1 MKKTFVFACTLG
13 VAALLASSAA
23 AASNVGKRYPS
34 EKTAYVDAV
43 TGVPITVLT
52 TSPANDAKL
61 YQTHPQ
67 WTSDGSHIV
76 FRSNRASPVGSR
88 EAQAF
93 AVNVVTGDIVQLTDH
108 PGTGTGSLNVAHK
121 SMRLFFFRRETET
134 AQPRLVELDLKRLL
148 DDAYAGTVAAPDTYE
163 RIIAT
168 LPDGLRESGGFSIDA
183 DESKAYVGVGWG
195 ERDQAQFQRAATAS
209 RVPQTQSGSGGPG
222 VDREAARQRFEAAG
236 RGPGGI
242 RSIDLDTG
250 EVKTVINVD
259 LRMGHVQTN
268 YWAPGEIM
276 YCHETTGDAPQRM
289 WFVRADGSDHR
300 PLYVE
305 TPDEWVTHEVFVDAD
320 HIMFNVMGHLDYLR
334 KKPTGVF
341 LLNTR
346 TDDVRV
352 LGQGPDRG
360 FWHCNGSPD
369 RRWAVADDFD
379 GNITLI
385 NRESGEMT
393 VLSTNHKMRP
403 DHAHPTFH
411 PDSRQILIQSG
422 LLTDGRSLDLMVINI
437 PPHILERR

>member
-1 MKKTFVFACTLG
+1 MKYSNPLILALAVSLSPL
-13 VAALLASSAA
+13 VAF
-23 AASNVGKRYPS
+23 ASNVGKRYPS
-34 EKTAYVDAV
+34 EKTGYVDAV
-43 TGVPITVLT
+43 TGLPITVLT

-76 FRSNRASPVGSR
+76 FRSNRASPEGSR
-88 EAQAF
+88 ESQAF
-93 AVNVVTGDIVQLTDH
+93 AVNVVTGDIIQLTDG

-121 SMRLFFFRRETET
+121 SMRLLFFRREGD
-134 AQPRLVELDLKRLL
+134 AQPNLIELDLKRLL
-148 DDAYAGTVAAPDTYE
+148 DDSYAGTVAAPESYE
-163 RIIAT
+163 RVVAT
-168 LPDGLRESGGFSIDA
+168 LPAGLRESGGFSLDA
-183 DESKAYVGVGWG
+183 DESRAYVGVGRG
-195 ERDQAQFQRAATAS
+195 ERDASTFQRAAAAS
-209 RVPQTQSGSGGPG
+209 RAPVTSASPGGPAI
-222 VDREAARQRFEAAG
+222 DREAQRLRFEEAG

-242 RSIDLDTG
+242 RSIDLQTG
-250 EVKTVINVD
+250 EVKTVIDVD

-320 HIMFNVMGHLDYLR
+320 HIMFNVMGHLPYLR
-334 KKPTGVF
+334 TKSTGVF
-341 LLNTR
+341 LLNVR
-346 TDDVRV
+346 TDEVRV
-352 LGQGPDRG
+352 LGQGPGRG

-369 RRWAVADDFD
+369 GRWAVADDFD

-385 NRESGEMT
+385 DRTTGEMT
-393 VLSTNHKMRP
+393 VLSTDHKMRP

-411 PDSRQILIQSG
+411 PGSRQILIQSG
-422 LLTDGRSLDLMVINI
+422 LLSGGASLDLMVITI
-437 PPHILERR
+437 PPHLR